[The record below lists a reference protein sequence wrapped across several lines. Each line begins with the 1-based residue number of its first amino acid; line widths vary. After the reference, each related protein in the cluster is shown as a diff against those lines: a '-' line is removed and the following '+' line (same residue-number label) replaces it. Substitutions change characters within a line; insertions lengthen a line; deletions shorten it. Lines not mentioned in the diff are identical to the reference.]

1 MTQSEQQLGSVI
13 RRYRKERG
21 LTQYE
26 LSEKAEI
33 SHRQIMSIEKGKC
46 FPKFKTLCRIVQ
58 VLNISP
64 NHIFYPNI
72 ESNDRALES
81 FVALFRSCPSED
93 QELVL
98 ATTQTIVDHLKRKHQ
113 HTSQT

>member
-1 MTQSEQQLGSVI
+1 MTYSEQQLGSVI

-46 FPKFKTLCRIVQ
+46 YPKFETLCRIVQ

-64 NHIFYPNI
+64 DHIFYPDI
-72 ESNDRALES
+72 DSNDRALES
-81 FVALFRSCPSED
+81 FVALYRSCPPED

-98 ATTQTIVDHLKRKHQ
+98 ATTQTMVDHLKRKHQ
-113 HTSQT
+113 PAPQT